1 MRLALI
7 LPVFLLS
14 GCSLLGSVIDD
25 RSEDYLTAEPVP
37 ATQVPDGMAPL
48 ATQPA
53 YPIPEL
59 PVQPQKPTSFDV
71 PRPAPLLDEADKDG
85 TSLAQ
90 YQAADVNPRLDRDGA
105 GTLILRLD
113 IGYAQSWAEVT
124 EALAASDLKLI
135 DLNRSTGTYFLEIV
149 PPAEDEEQGFWSSLF
164 GADEPEA
171 QVYWLK
177 MNRAHSGVYLS
188 LLTESDALAEAGLTE
203 SVLTE
208 ILRQL
213 ES

>member
-7 LPVFLLS
+7 LPVFLLG
-14 GCSLLGSVIDD
+14 GCSLLGSVVND
-25 RSEDYLTAEPVP
+25 RSEGYLTAEPI
-37 ATQVPDGMAPL
+37 ADTQVPEGMAPL

-53 YPIPEL
+53 YSIPAL
-59 PVQPQKPTSFDV
+59 PVKPERPTSFEV
-71 PRPAPLLDEADKDG
+71 PRPAPLLEESTNDSA
-85 TSLAQ
+85 SLAQ

-124 EALAASDLKLI
+124 EALAASDLKLL

-149 PPAEDEEQGFWSSLF
+149 PPADAQEQGFWASLF
-164 GADEPEA
+164 GPDEPEP

-188 LLTESDALAEAGLTE
+188 LLTESDALAEADLTE